1 MKTNKILLATLLTF
15 GLGQTMVADIT
26 NASNTNF
33 PKAFTPA
40 ILAGGA
46 LYIGYNYLVR
56 EDMLVENT
64 HPHAF
69 AWFKEIQKKYNN
81 EELNQIIFLQKPK
94 KSPIYDFLAN
104 SVKAC
109 NWSNSYKNRVFFS
122 KDSLK
127 EINFIYKNI
136 LLGNFVEDK
145 DLLALARYEYV
156 LLYETGYAQHH
167 FMQDLL
173 GSILALTAA
182 TITIDN
188 ISKEYNNS
196 QTLIGTENYIKSIA
210 TSNQTELPKAN
221 NETKF
226 ALGLLGL
233 PGQLP
238 DTVATSMGAGV
249 LGAIAATL
257 QYEAAKADRFAL
269 KHADT
274 KTLNAALKLFKNSDV
289 DPLYDIENAT
299 LKPFVPVEGLFGNTI
314 QNIAGSAEAFTGFLV
329 QQCLMLIKTVPATRY
344 AYGLIQD
351 ATHQPAY
358 VRALQIAEEI
368 VERENN

>member
-1 MKTNKILLATLLTF
+1 MKTNKIVLATLLTF
-15 GLGQTMVADIT
+15 GLSQGIVADIS
-26 NASNTNF
+26 NAKNTNF
-33 PKAFTPA
+33 PKSFTPA
-40 ILAGGA
+40 IIAGGA

-81 EELNQIIFLQKPK
+81 KELNQVVFLQKPK
-94 KSPIYDFLAN
+94 KSPIYDYLES

-109 NWSNSYKNRVFFS
+109 NWSNSYKNRIFFS

-136 LLGNFVEDK
+136 LLGNIVEDK
-145 DLLALARYEYV
+145 DLLTLARYEYV
-156 LLYETGYAQHH
+156 LLYEAGYAQNH

-173 GSILALTAA
+173 GSILALSAA

-188 ISKEYNNS
+188 ISKKYNNS
-196 QTLIGTENYIKSIA
+196 QTLIGTEDALKNITKNGI
-210 TSNQTELPKAN
+210 QLPKAN
-221 NETKF
+221 DETKF

-233 PGQLP
+233 PSELP
-238 DTVATSMGAGV
+238 ATIATPMGAGI
-249 LGAIAATL
+249 LGAIGATL
-257 QYEAAKADRFAL
+257 QYEAAKADAFAL

-274 KTLNAALKLFKNSDV
+274 KTLKAALKLFKNSDA
-289 DPLYDIENAT
+289 DPLYDIENVT
-299 LKPFVPVEGLFGNTI
+299 LKPFVPVEGLFGNAI
-314 QNIAGSAEAFTGFLV
+314 QNIAGSAEAFVGFLV
-329 QQCLMLIKTVPATRY
+329 QQCLILIKTVPATRY

-358 VRALQIAEEI
+358 VRALQIEEEI
-368 VERENN
+368 VERENK